1 MIEVLWSRLKLQ
13 HIPLWSYL
21 CKGITLKQTS
31 SGCSDVAAAF
41 AFFSFGFFP
50 SCAWGAFGAEAWA
63 GCEVD
68 ATGVAIVLKKG
79 RVIAGG
85 R

>member
-1 MIEVLWSRLKLQ
+1 MGAPTWRQ
-13 HIPLWSYL
+13 PLL
-21 CKGITLKQTS
+21 
-31 SGCSDVAAAF
+31 
-41 AFFSFGFFP
+41 SFLLVSFHP
-50 SCAWGAFGAEAWA
+50 AWGAFGAEAWA